1 LWALLYVAGGLLVLV
16 LAREL
21 ASMRIRN
28 LSLRDAV
35 VDFAF
40 ERHSQTVSVDILR
53 RHGDVE
59 VLAIK

>member
-1 LWALLYVAGGLLVLV
+1 MAGGLLVLV